1 MVSMLEF
8 QSEHQTA
15 AVVQGSSLHCSY
27 SGPSL
32 WNSVPCNLRQAEP
45 LNLSNYMISISG
57 KLRHGIH
64 GKQVKFSS
72 GLVLLFRIGIFSIY
86 TF

>member
-8 QSEHQTA
+8 QSEYQRA

-32 WNSVPCNLRQAEP
+32 WNSLPCNLRQAES
-45 LNLSNYMISISG
+45 LNELSNYIISILD

-64 GKQVKFSS
+64 GKQVKFSL
-72 GLVLLFRIGIFSIY
+72 GFNV
-86 TF
+86 